1 MVNAEKPTDDRTEC
15 RGGLVLLHGARSNVA
30 AFEAFVAEKAPQL
43 ARRHVVAADLLAR
56 AERTGL
62 DDTLRRDLR
71 DTLQDIAEG
80 QPRLVLC
87 TCTTLGG
94 LAEELGPELGL
105 CVHRIDRALA
115 EAALE
120 AGRRILVLA
129 TAPTTLEP
137 TANLINA
144 VAAELAMRPEV
155 RVHLV
160 EGAWPL
166 FRDGDLEGY
175 YRVIAAAARE
185 MAGEAD
191 VLVLAQASMAP
202 AKAQIGELTASVLT
216 SPEPGM
222 ARALALLCGPP
233 T

>member
-1 MVNAEKPTDDRTEC
+1 
-15 RGGLVLLHGARSNVA
+15 VLLHGARSNVA
-30 AFEAFVAEKAPQL
+30 AFEAFVAERAPQL

-62 DDTLRRDLR
+62 DDALRRDLR
-71 DTLQDIAEG
+71 DILQDIAEG
-80 QPRLVLC
+80 RPR
-87 TCTTLGG
+87 

-120 AGRRILVLA
+120 AGRRIVVLA

-175 YRVIAAAARE
+175 YAAIAAAAQE
-185 MAGEAD
+185 TAGDAD

-202 AKAQIGELTASVLT
+202 AKARIGRLTASVLT

-222 ARALALLCGPP
+222 ARALDLLRGPP

>member
-1 MVNAEKPTDDRTEC
+1 MVNAEKPTGDRAEGQ
-15 RGGLVLLHGARSNVA
+15 GGLVLLHGARSNVA
-30 AFEAFVAEKAPQL
+30 AFETFVDERAPQL

-62 DDTLRRDLR
+62 DDALRRDLR
-71 DTLQDIAEG
+71 DTLQDIAG
-80 QPRLVLC
+80 AQPRLVLC

-94 LAEELGPELGL
+94 LAEELGAEIGL

-115 EAALE
+115 EAALK
-120 AGRRILVLA
+120 AGHRIVVLA

-137 TANLINA
+137 TANLIHA
-144 VAAELAMRPEV
+144 VAADLAVRPEV

-160 EGAWPL
+160 EDAWPL

-175 YRVIAAAARE
+175 YEVIAAAARE

-202 AKAQIGELTASVLT
+202 AKARIGKLSATVLT

-222 ARALALLCGPP
+222 ARALTLLGAPP

>member
-1 MVNAEKPTDDRTEC
+1 MKPFIVLTLLLMPLVGSSVLLADEAHDNAVQQIEESGGFVRPIATDDQRVAVGFQLL
-15 RGGLVLLHGARSNVA
+15 RGNFNDSM
-30 AFEAFVAEKAPQL
+30 
-43 ARRHVVAADLLAR
+43 
-56 AERTGL
+56 
-62 DDTLRRDLR
+62 
-71 DTLQDIAEG
+71 
-80 QPRLVLC
+80 
-87 TCTTLGG
+87 
-94 LAEELGPELGL
+94 
-105 CVHRIDRALA
+105 
-115 EAALE
+115 
-120 AGRRILVLA
+120 
-129 TAPTTLEP
+129 LEP

-166 FRDGDLEGY
+166 FGDGDLEGY

-185 MAGEAD
+185 LAGEAD

-202 AKAQIGELTASVLT
+202 AKARIGELTASVLT